1 MKILY
6 LTRHAKSSWDEA
18 LLSDHV
24 RPLNARG
31 LRDAPLMARKF
42 AERGEPLDIL
52 ISSTATRAWA
62 TASFFAQA
70 LAVPLDTVRTE
81 PLAYLAHAATL
92 LGLVNNF
99 PDTADRVML
108 FGHNPGL
115 STFCADLCEHAPGE
129 LITCHTVRIDLFV
142 DQWAHVSMG
151 SGIVRWHD
159 DPKRHPSA

>member
-1 MKILY
+1 MG
-6 LTRHAKSSWDEA
+6 TVTASSSDGACAVVIGDEA
-18 LLSDHV
+18 AADDAV
-24 RPLNARG
+24 ADGRPV
-31 LRDAPLMARKF
+31 
-42 AERGEPLDIL
+42 
-52 ISSTATRAWA
+52 AWIHA
-62 TASFFAQA
+62 TAM
-70 LAVPLDTVRTE
+70 RTE

-115 STFCADLCEHAPGE
+115 STFCADLCENAPGE

-159 DPKRHPSA
+159 DPKRHPSG